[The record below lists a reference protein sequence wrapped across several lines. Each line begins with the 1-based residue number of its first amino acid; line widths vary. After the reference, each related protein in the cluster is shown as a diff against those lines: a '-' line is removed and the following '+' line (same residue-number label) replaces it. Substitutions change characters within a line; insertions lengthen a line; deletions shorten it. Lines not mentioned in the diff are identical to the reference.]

1 VNQKALAV
9 SAEMGVG
16 IGLRRPHFS
25 ALFESTRRVDW
36 LELISENFM
45 SYGGRSRAVARQA
58 AARWPVVTHGVGLN
72 LGSTDAVPEEYF
84 TKLKTLVEEL
94 NSPWF
99 SDHLC
104 FSSYGG
110 HCFHD
115 LLPLPR
121 TEETVDHV
129 VSRIQRA
136 RAFIGR
142 PFALEN
148 VSAYVESANWPL
160 SDTEFYSQIVQRS
173 ECLMLLDINN
183 IYVNSLNHGWDC
195 DQYLRQLP
203 LNRVVQVHLAGHSAK
218 GALAIDTHGAP
229 VCEPVWALYR
239 RFLELAGR
247 KVATLIEWD
256 NNLPEFDRV
265 LAEADRAR
273 AIVDEVFA

>member
-1 VNQKALAV
+1 MNQKALAK

-25 ALFESTRRVDW
+25 ALFESTRRIDW

-45 SYGGRSRAVARQA
+45 SYGGRSRAVAREA
-58 AARWPVVTHGVGLN
+58 ATRWPMVTHGVGLN

-84 TKLKTLVEEL
+84 TKLKILVEEL
-94 NSPWF
+94 DSPWF

-110 HCFHD
+110 HFFHD

-121 TEETVDHV
+121 TEETVAHV
-129 VSRIQRA
+129 VSRIQKA
-136 RAFIGR
+136 RDFIGR

-148 VSAYVESANWPL
+148 VSSYVESADWPL
-160 SDTEFYSQIVQRS
+160 SDTEFFSQIVQRS

-195 DQYLRQLP
+195 DKYLQQLP
-203 LNRVVQVHLAGHSAK
+203 LEHVVQVHLAGHSAK

-229 VCEPVWALYR
+229 VCDAVWALYR

-247 KVATLIEWD
+247 RVATLIEWD
-256 NNLPEFDRV
+256 NNLPELDRV
-265 LAEADRAR
+265 LEEADRAR
-273 AIVDEVFA
+273 SIADEVFA

>member
-1 VNQKALAV
+1 VNQKALAA

-25 ALFESTRRVDW
+25 ALLKSTRRVDW

-45 SYGGRSRAVARQA
+45 SYGGRSRSVAREA
-58 AARWPVVTHGVGLN
+58 ATRWPVVCHSVGLN
-72 LGSTDAVPEEYF
+72 VGSTDPVPEEYF
-84 TKLKTLVEEL
+84 TKLKALVEEM

-104 FSSYGG
+104 FSAYGG
-110 HCFHD
+110 HYFHD

-121 TEETVDHV
+121 TEETVEHV
-129 VSRIQRA
+129 TGRIRKSRDLV
-136 RAFIGR
+136 GR

-148 VSAYVESANWPL
+148 VSAYVESPNWPM
-160 SDTEFYSQIVQRS
+160 SDTEFYSQIVHRS

-195 DQYLRQLP
+195 EKYLKQLP
-203 LNRVVQVHLAGHSAK
+203 LDRVVQVHLAGHSAK
-218 GALAIDTHGAP
+218 GTFAIDTHGAP
-229 VCEPVWALYR
+229 VCEPVWDLYR

-247 KVATLIEWD
+247 KVATLVEWD
-256 NNLPEFDRV
+256 NNLPDLDRV
-265 LAEADRAR
+265 LSEADHAR
-273 AIVDEVFA
+273 SIVDEVFS